1 MSKKRVLMLE
11 AAKNKASV
19 DFLDKDT
26 PELLIR
32 SIYTLFF
39 FHSEIYAMYVMRY
52 ATFDWF
58 NINGFRMI
66 SGDSKSIGLI
76 AFYCQYVNKHK

>member
-26 PELLIR
+26 PELLIG

-39 FHSEIYAMYVMRY
+39 FHSGYMLCTLCVMRHL
-52 ATFDWF
+52 
-58 NINGFRMI
+58 
-66 SGDSKSIGLI
+66 IGLI
-76 AFYCQYVNKHK
+76 LTGLE